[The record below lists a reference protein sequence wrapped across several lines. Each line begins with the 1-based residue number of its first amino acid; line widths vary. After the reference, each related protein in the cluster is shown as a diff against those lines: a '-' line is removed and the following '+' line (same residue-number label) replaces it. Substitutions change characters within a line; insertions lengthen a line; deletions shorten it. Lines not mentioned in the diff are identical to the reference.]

1 MNFFI
6 QTIYKIKIN
15 NETEDNVDEY
25 IHQKD
30 QLEDIQESFVS
41 NILLQYEI
49 HF

>member
-15 NETEDNVDEY
+15 NENEDNVDEY